1 MGFFACL
8 LFFVSCRSVYCVIGL
23 LWSNCSQTTIFQ
35 SPNVVKKVVNG
46 VCIAAKVLG
55 VILSVNDVAD
65 ILGLSRAYAY
75 NLFHTEG
82 FPTIHIGK
90 RMMVRKEKFFEWL
103 LAQEQEA

>member
-1 MGFFACL
+1 MK
-8 LFFVSCRSVYCVIGL
+8 
-23 LWSNCSQTTIFQ
+23 TIFYSQ
-35 SPNVVKKVVNG
+35 EQVP
-46 VCIAAKVLG
+46 L
-55 VILSVNDVAD
+55 ILSVNDVAD